1 MAIIRVTIDGIG
13 EFTEREIVRINL
25 SYHWAEIETLPVSK
39 NSVSKIEKYTAPIEK
54 VKISVN
60 MDAESEPQ
68 KEVDNGNIR

>member
-25 SYHWAEIETLPVSK
+25 SYHWVEIETLPVSK
-39 NSVSKIEKYTAPIEK
+39 NRVSKIEKYTAPIEK

-68 KEVDNGNIR
+68 KEVDG